1 LRDRVLVRKTYSRRA
16 HGIEDPCYNFCSCFC
31 RNRTED
37 GIDKRFIRTNDR
49 IRAREIRV
57 IDDEGNQIGILP
69 PFEALKMAREKN
81 LDLVEISPTAQPPV
95 CRIMDYGK
103 FLYQQEKKER
113 EAKKHQKQ
121 IVVKEVKFRINVD
134 DHDYETKKNH
144 VLRFLDE
151 GDKVKATIFF
161 RGREMT
167 RTNLGRQILE
177 RLIKD
182 VEDKS
187 IVEFRPR
194 QEGNTLHAI
203 LAPKKDEGGGKKEKP
218 RTTPPPQQPQVK
230 QA

>member
-1 LRDRVLVRKTYSRRA
+1 MN
-16 HGIEDPCYNFCSCFC
+16 E
-31 RNRTED
+31 
-37 GIDKRFIRTNDR
+37 R
-49 IRAREIRV
+49 IRAREVRV
-57 IDDEGNQIGILP
+57 IGDEGEQIGVMA
-69 PFEALKMAREKN
+69 PFEALKLARERN

-103 FLYQQEKKER
+103 FLYQNEKRER
-113 EAKKHQKQ
+113 EAKKKQKT
-121 IVVKEVKFRINVD
+121 ITVKEVKFRINVD

-167 RTNLGRQILE
+167 RQSLGRQILE

-187 IVEFRPR
+187 SGEFRAR
-194 QEGNTLHAI
+194 EEGNTLHAI
-203 LAPKKDEGGGKKEKP
+203 LAPKKSAVEREKDKEKEAKAKAKAE
-218 RTTPPPQQPQVK
+218 RQEKMLQEKMAQAKLPPTSEK
-230 QA
+230 KDENA

>member
-1 LRDRVLVRKTYSRRA
+1 MN
-16 HGIEDPCYNFCSCFC
+16 E
-31 RNRTED
+31 
-37 GIDKRFIRTNDR
+37 R
-49 IRAREIRV
+49 IRAREVRV
-57 IDDEGNQIGILP
+57 IGDEGEQIGIMP

-103 FLYQQEKKER
+103 FLYQQEKRER
-113 EAKKHQKQ
+113 EAKKHQKT
-121 IVVKEVKFRINVD
+121 ITVKEVKFRINVD

-167 RTNLGRQILE
+167 RQGLGREILE

-182 VEDKS
+182 VEHKGM
-187 IVEFRPR
+187 VEFRPR
-194 QEGNTLHAI
+194 QEGNTLHLI
-203 LAPKKDEGGGKKEKP
+203 LAPKKEAGGKEKP
-218 RTTPPPQQPQVK
+218 AR
-230 QA
+230 

>member
-1 LRDRVLVRKTYSRRA
+1 LY
-16 HGIEDPCYNFCSCFC
+16 G
-31 RNRTED
+31 RTED
-37 GIDKRFIRTNDR
+37 CIEKRFIRTNDR

-57 IDDEGNQIGILP
+57 IDDEGNQVGVLP
-69 PFEALKMAREKN
+69 PFEALKMARERN

-103 FLYQQEKKER
+103 FLYQQEKKDR
-113 EAKKHQKQ
+113 EAKKHQTK

-144 VLRFLDE
+144 VLRFLEE

-167 RTNLGRQILE
+167 RTMLGRQILE
-177 RLIKD
+177 RLLKD
-182 VEDKS
+182 VQDKS

-203 LAPKKDEGGGKKEKP
+203 LAPKKDVATAKKEAAAAAKKDKA
-218 RTTPPPQQPQVK
+218 VK
-230 QA
+230 IKAPEALKQEAEAATEVQTRANQA

>member
-1 LRDRVLVRKTYSRRA
+1 LPGEGR
-16 HGIEDPCYNFCSCFC
+16 
-31 RNRTED
+31 
-37 GIDKRFIRTNDR
+37 IDKRFIRMNER
-49 IRAREIRV
+49 IRAREVRV
-57 IDDEGNQIGILP
+57 IDDEGNQVGILT
-69 PFEALKMAREKN
+69 PFDALKMAREKN

-103 FLYQQEKKER
+103 FLYQNEKRER

-134 DHDYETKKNH
+134 EHDYQTKKNH
-144 VLRFLDE
+144 VLRFLGD

-167 RTNLGRQILE
+167 RTSLGRQVLE
-177 RLIKD
+177 RLIAD
-182 VEDKS
+182 VAEKS

-203 LAPKKDEGGGKKEKP
+203 LAPKK
-218 RTTPPPQQPQVK
+218 
-230 QA
+230 

>member
-1 LRDRVLVRKTYSRRA
+1 MN
-16 HGIEDPCYNFCSCFC
+16 E
-31 RNRTED
+31 
-37 GIDKRFIRTNDR
+37 R
-49 IRAREIRV
+49 IRPREIRV
-57 IDDEGNQIGILP
+57 IGADGEQLGIMTP
-69 PFEALKMAREKN
+69 QDAQRKAREQS
-81 LDLVEISPTAQPPV
+81 LDLVEISPTAVPPV

-113 EAKKHQKQ
+113 EAKKHQKT

-134 DHDYETKKNH
+134 DHDYDTKKNH

-167 RTNLGRQILE
+167 RTGLGRQILE

-182 VEDKS
+182 IGDKC

-203 LAPKKDEGGGKKEKP
+203 RAPNAKKPGEKAV
-218 RTTPPPQQPQVK
+218 PQQPRVN

>member
-1 LRDRVLVRKTYSRRA
+1 MACLSTSHQPFAMVPHAIILTPLSARK
-16 HGIEDPCYNFCSCFC
+16 C
-31 RNRTED
+31 TED
-37 GIDKRFIRTNDR
+37 CIDKRFIRTNER

-57 IDDEGNQIGILP
+57 IDDEGNQLGIMP
-69 PFEALKMAREKN
+69 PFEALKKAREQS
-81 LDLVEISPTAQPPV
+81 LDMVEGSPTAKPPV

-103 FLYQQEKKER
+103 YLYQAEKRER
-113 EAKKHQKQ
+113 EAKKHQHQ

-144 VLRFLDE
+144 VLRFLGE

-167 RTNLGRQILE
+167 RQGLGREILD

-182 VEDKS
+182 LGDKA

-194 QEGNTLHAI
+194 QEGNTLHLI
-203 LAPKKDEGGGKKEKP
+203 LAPAKVQKPAKPEKSAASRP
-218 RTTPPPQQPQVK
+218 PQPPAPPQQQ
-230 QA
+230 QQ

>member
-1 LRDRVLVRKTYSRRA
+1 MAGNAFLQCEELYQQPNGCRR
-16 HGIEDPCYNFCSCFC
+16 PCYNFSSCFC

-57 IDDEGNQIGILP
+57 IDDEGNQIGIMP

-81 LDLVEISPTAQPPV
+81 LDLVEVSPTAQPPV

-103 FLYQQEKKER
+103 YLYQQEKRER
-113 EAKKHQKQ
+113 EAKKHQQQ
-121 IVVKEVKFRINVD
+121 IMVKEVKFRINVD

-167 RTNLGRQILE
+167 RQDLGRQILE

-182 VEDKS
+182 VGDKS

-203 LAPKKDEGGGKKEKP
+203 LAPKKDEAEAKEKP
-218 RTTPPPQQPQVK
+218 RSAPPPSPQVK